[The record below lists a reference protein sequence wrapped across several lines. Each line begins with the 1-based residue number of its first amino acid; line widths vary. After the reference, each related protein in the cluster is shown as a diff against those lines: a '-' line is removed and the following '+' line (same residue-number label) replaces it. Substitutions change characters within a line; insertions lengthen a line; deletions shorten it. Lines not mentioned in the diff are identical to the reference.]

1 MSRLSFG
8 ANRQQYWRCNMGIFN
23 KLELASEI
31 VMLKL
36 GYPRMFSITLNM
48 TDKCNLRCKMC
59 NIWARKNKNEL
70 KPDVFAEQIKNSDIL
85 KKIKLFN
92 FAGGEPFL
100 VKDIDKFVDAIAKY
114 SRPLQIRFV
123 TNGFSTDL
131 IKRKMESFLIKH
143 KDMSFGIKISLDGM
157 KNTHDNIRG
166 VKGSFDNVVK
176 TIDELNMLR
185 EKYNKRLAIN
195 LGFTVNKLN
204 FNEVDNV
211 YKLAREKNIGFL
223 YKPVLK
229 IKKFSNEGFIEDL
242 FLDEKAVKELLAYN
256 KKFIKEYKSKGFFE
270 GLVYK
275 HFYKLMS
282 LYLKEPRDYIKC
294 YALSASC
301 YIIPNGD
308 VTSCLLLNDVFGNLN
323 NKNFDDIW
331 MDEKTVRR
339 RKEILRGGCHC
350 LTPCD
355 TIPSLMVDRFPFYWT

>member
-1 MSRLSFG
+1 MAIIDKLRLL
-8 ANRQQYWRCNMGIFN
+8 R
-23 KLELASEI
+23 EI

-157 KNTHDNIRG
+157 KNMHDSIRG

-176 TIDELNMLR
+176 TIDELNLL
-185 EKYNKRLAIN
+185 KKKHSNRLAIN
-195 LGFTVNKLN
+195 IGFTVNRLN
-204 FNEVDNV
+204 FNEIDDV
-211 YKLAREKNIGFL
+211 YRLAREREIGFIF
-223 YKPVLK
+223 KPVLR
-229 IKKFSNEGFIEDL
+229 IKKFSNEDVIDDL
-242 FLDEKAVKELLAYN
+242 FLGED
-256 KKFIKEYKSKGFFE
+256 S
-270 GLVYK
+270 
-275 HFYKLMS
+275 
-282 LYLKEPRDYIKC
+282 
-294 YALSASC
+294 
-301 YIIPNGD
+301 
-308 VTSCLLLNDVFGNLN
+308 
-323 NKNFDDIW
+323 
-331 MDEKTVRR
+331 
-339 RKEILRGGCHC
+339 
-350 LTPCD
+350 
-355 TIPSLMVDRFPFYWT
+355 